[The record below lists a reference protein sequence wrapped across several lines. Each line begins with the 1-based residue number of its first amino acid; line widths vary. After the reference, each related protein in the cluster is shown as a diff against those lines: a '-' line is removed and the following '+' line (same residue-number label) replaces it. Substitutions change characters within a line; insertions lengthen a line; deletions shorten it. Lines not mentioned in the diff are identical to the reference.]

1 MSDLRS
7 IRFMRMMLTGFS
19 QPTVFRFGTLDI
31 VRADWTR
38 APIPLNTKQIPHPN
52 TQLEVSAVNVLENE
66 TRTPIRYKLPPGI
79 VRETLN
85 SYNNLIRENEQSL
98 SIRVRDLAPEDGQ
111 GVYKHID
118 LDMRQYKRLRMFL
131 HAESLPDENPLP
143 GEGANDDMDER
154 IVGFIRMGTD
164 LDENYYQIEIPL
176 KPTAYTR
183 GVSNNL
189 TAEEVWQVASNEID
203 IPVEWLTKIKAKS
216 IASREMVGATYFDEN
231 LERINEFTPNSSL
244 PGDKKYKLSIR
255 GNPTLGAIRT
265 LVVGVK
271 NPSTTVGSNLDGEV
285 WFNELRLSEIDSS
298 GGWAAVGTLD
308 ANLADFANVTLN
320 GAISTVG
327 FGAIDQ
333 SPNMR
338 SQDDTRSYGI
348 ATSINAGMLF
358 PKKWGL
364 VLPISYSYNQEV
376 ITPKYD
382 PFYRDIELQ
391 DRLDTAASQDERDA
405 IRDQAISVAKL
416 KSINLIGVRKQR
428 SADTKENFFDLE
440 NLDLSYSYNEE
451 KRNDFEIENFAFK
464 NVRLGAGY
472 NYSFKPLSLKP
483 LGNVQAISAKKYLRW
498 LSELNL
504 NLMPS

>member
-1 MSDLRS
+1 
-7 IRFMRMMLTGFS
+7 
-19 QPTVFRFGTLDI
+19 
-31 VRADWTR
+31 
-38 APIPLNTKQIPHPN
+38 
-52 TQLEVSAVNVLENE
+52 
-66 TRTPIRYKLPPGI
+66 
-79 VRETLN
+79 
-85 SYNNLIRENEQSL
+85 
-98 SIRVRDLAPEDGQ
+98 
-111 GVYKHID
+111 
-118 LDMRQYKRLRMFL
+118 
-131 HAESLPDENPLP
+131 LP
-143 GEGANDDMDER
+143 GE
-154 IVGFIRMGTD
+154 
-164 LDENYYQIEIPL
+164 
-176 KPTAYTR
+176 
-183 GVSNNL
+183 
-189 TAEEVWQVASNEID
+189 
-203 IPVEWLTKIKAKS
+203 
-216 IASREMVGATYFDEN
+216 
-231 LERINEFTPNSSL
+231 
-244 PGDKKYKLSIR
+244 KKYKLSIR

-405 IRDQAISVAKL
+405 IRDQAISIAKL

-428 SADTKENFFDLE
+428 SADAKENFFDLE

-451 KRNDFEIENFAFK
+451 KRNDFEIENFAFQ

-472 NYSFKPLSLKP
+472 NYSFKPISLKP
-483 LGNVQAISAKKYLRW
+483 
-498 LSELNL
+498 
-504 NLMPS
+504 